1 MTAAALAQEFV
12 ASTAGRLLIVLL
24 GAAAVAAVVSSVSI
38 LLGRRQLRLER
49 RLVGYDVAAV
59 ETVEVAGGP
68 ETAIVRRGI
77 EYATELGARTG
88 LLERL
93 ERVLSQADIPLRA
106 GEVLFYVPVFA
117 AIGFLALS
125 LLVGPVAGLAVAAV
139 VVLGSAAWIERRR
152 AARLR
157 QFEEQ
162 LPGMLT
168 LFASSLRAGFSL
180 LQALEAVVAE
190 TRDPVRTELTRVF
203 TEVRLGR
210 PIEDALADAATR
222 TGSRDLMWTVM
233 AIRIQREVGG
243 NLAALLDTVADT
255 MKKRAAL
262 RREVRSLTA
271 EGRLSAVVLSV
282 FPPLMAFVMY
292 AVQPD
297 YIEKLFDEPIGIFAI
312 LVAAAMSVVGW
323 LWLRRIVEIKE

>member
-152 AARLR
+152 AAGCGSSRSSCR
-157 QFEEQ
+157 GCSRCSRARCG
-162 LPGMLT
+162 P
-168 LFASSLRAGFSL
+168 ASRSCRRS
-180 LQALEAVVAE
+180 
-190 TRDPVRTELTRVF
+190 RRSSPRR
-203 TEVRLGR
+203 
-210 PIEDALADAATR
+210 ATR
-222 TGSRDLMWTVM
+222 CAPS
-233 AIRIQREVGG
+233 
-243 NLAALLDTVADT
+243 
-255 MKKRAAL
+255 
-262 RREVRSLTA
+262 
-271 EGRLSAVVLSV
+271 
-282 FPPLMAFVMY
+282 
-292 AVQPD
+292 
-297 YIEKLFDEPIGIFAI
+297 
-312 LVAAAMSVVGW
+312 
-323 LWLRRIVEIKE
+323 